1 MIDFIQGIYRQKLSE
16 SLQSYCNISKR
27 KCYYKRVF
35 RIRALGEICIKMRNL
50 FSRIIIL
57 LFCTISVIS
66 FVAIEPLFADEVVMA
81 ADPWCPFTCVAGSDH
96 EGLLVDVARKVF
108 EGAGHKF
115 KYQTLNW
122 ARALEETRDGKFN
135 AVLGSLKTDA
145 PDFTF
150 PNLSVANQASCFYV
164 KKESSWTY
172 KDVSSLESVFLGA
185 VLDYTYGDPVDAYI
199 ARVAKNN
206 KRLDLVSGVDATKK
220 LFLKLLDGRND
231 VVIEE
236 KSVVEYVMSNTA
248 DLKNAQ
254 VKAVGCLKE
263 SPLFVAFSP
272 KNPNSKK
279 YAKLFDQEFK
289 KIKSSPQWAEI
300 LKKYSLK

>member
-1 MIDFIQGIYRQKLSE
+1 
-16 SLQSYCNISKR
+16 
-27 KCYYKRVF
+27 
-35 RIRALGEICIKMRNL
+35 MRNL

-108 EGAGHKF
+108 EGTGHKF

-135 AVLGSLKTDA
+135 GVLGSLKTDA

-150 PNLSVANQASCFYV
+150 PASSVANQASCFYV
-164 KKESSWTY
+164 KKDSVWVY
-172 KDVSSLESVFLGA
+172 KGVNSLESVFLGA

-199 ARVAKNN
+199 ARVAKNS

-236 KSVVEYVMSNTA
+236 KSVVDYVLSNTA

-300 LKKYSLK
+300 LKKYNLK